1 MVGGLGGKG
10 AIGYANGKEIFICNV
25 LSNYIIQTC
34 FFFNSTGRARGC
46 NSYIFPGPETFYGKK
61 STTSNLKVRHR
72 KLNCDGWSILDG
84 DFKVYTVKK

>member
-1 MVGGLGGKG
+1 MQMEKKYSF
-10 AIGYANGKEIFICNV
+10 AMSYQ
-25 LSNYIIQTC
+25 IISFKLA